1 MQYQEID
8 LEQNT
13 PEWDNWRFTGIG
25 ASDAPA
31 IMGENRFKS
40 PRELLH
46 EKINRISPPQ
56 NVHMQRGSQLEGP
69 AREAYSEKFGIELAP
84 LCVQSTEYH
93 WLRASLDAISPTRDH
108 LVEIKC
114 GQSAY
119 RKAQGGIVPAYYYG
133 QLQHQLQ
140 ITGLP
145 EIHYWCYWPNMPGIR
160 IPVKRDDSYIS
171 RLLKAEQQFFEAMS
185 DL

>member
-1 MQYQEID
+1 MPYQEVD
-8 LEQNT
+8 LVQNT
-13 PEWDNWRFTGIG
+13 PEWEEWRFTGIG

-40 PRELLH
+40 ARKLLH
-46 EKINRISPPQ
+46 EKKNRISPPQ
-56 NVHMQRGSQLEGP
+56 NAHMKRGSQLEGS
-69 AREAYSEKFGIELAP
+69 ARENYTKKFGVELAP
-84 LCVQSTEYH
+84 LCVQSSEHH
-93 WLRASLDAISPTRDH
+93 WLRASLDAISPARDH

-119 RKAQGGIVPAYYYG
+119 RQAQRGIVPNYYYG

-140 ITGLP
+140 ITGLS

-160 IPVKRDDSYIS
+160 IQVKRDKQYIS
-171 RLLKAEQQFFEAMS
+171 RLFKTEQEFYRFMS